1 MSATT
6 SSFVPGQLLFE
17 QRLPPS
23 GRQRVAL
30 FSEATQDPNPIHV
43 DDQFAQ
49 RAGFPTVLQQ
59 GPMTTAQ
66 FARLLEQTVGGASLR
81 VLDVTFTAPVF
92 PEDSLTLRAEVVEV
106 GAVEAGLQFDPNQEG
121 IRQLRIEAYD
131 QVSGMEIIG
140 DGSVSAEAKGIALG
154 LKPDAQ
160 DSDFRHRRQDE
171 PNHSLGLVEITDD
184 HVAALAS
191 FHVAI
196 PDVGPFRI
204 KLKRER

>member
-43 DDQFAQ
+43 DDQLAQ

-106 GAVEAGLQFDPNQEG
+106 GANVRCAL
-121 IRQLRIEAYD
+121 
-131 QVSGMEIIG
+131 
-140 DGSVSAEAKGIALG
+140 SAT
-154 LKPDAQ
+154 KPDGTRTATGTAEL
-160 DSDFRHRRQDE
+160 RLN
-171 PNHSLGLVEITDD
+171 P
-184 HVAALAS
+184 
-191 FHVAI
+191 
-196 PDVGPFRI
+196 
-204 KLKRER
+204 